1 LSFVVKKDLVVT
13 HEKQNEKLQF
23 RINGLKSAIDLL
35 NEDLFH
41 YINENNI
48 LLLDIEQSIKELEK
62 QNSNF
67 QNHEL
72 QRLRNKKLNLNKK
85 YTDKISYINSIRY
98 FLVSEIDTLIRGID
112 SSIDTQQSLIQ
123 NLTLTIQG

>member
-1 LSFVVKKDLVVT
+1 MSFVVKKDLVVT

>member
-48 LLLDIEQSIKELEK
+48 LLLDIEQSIKEVEK